1 MGAIMTSMSPDD
13 RMTLGRELEGG
24 EVHSSAAAD
33 VTGRSPEP
41 GPAADARADREARM
55 AADAAQLAAGAAPGH
70 DEQLSFHQGS
80 PTAATQ
86 QETHGQPAPR
96 TPDTGGH
103 G

>member
-1 MGAIMTSMSPDD
+1 MSGEEIKMALGAG
-13 RMTLGRELEGG
+13 LLGG

-33 VTGRSPEP
+33 VTGRGPEP
-41 GPAADARADREARM
+41 GPSADAHADREARM
-55 AADAAQLAAGAAPGH
+55 AADEASMREGPTEHAASQTDH
-70 DEQLSFHQGS
+70 HQGS

-96 TPDTGGH
+96 LPDTGGH